1 MGIARDFGGHL
12 DPQPNTCSD
21 GEPSSK
27 NKGSSEQ
34 SSAYGGVY
42 KDCYTLFLNFNEAPI
57 IIFDSWY
64 PDRLSFWLWWKE
76 LEMVGVVGK

>member
-12 DPQPNTCSD
+12 YPQPNTCSD

-27 NKGSSEQ
+27 TKGSSEQ

-42 KDCYTLFLNFNEAPI
+42 KDCYFSTLMKHRSSSLIPGI
-57 IIFDSWY
+57 LI
-64 PDRLSFWLWWKE
+64 
-76 LEMVGVVGK
+76 G